1 MKYYTQFLSNIS
13 KNVELM
19 NRKRKKRIKWIK
31 VFIGLLISSA
41 NPSDHSKCISL
52 NNQKCMIQPTFINLN
67 PIEYSQEFHY
77 YPYAVELDR
86 GVRSCNTLK

>member
-1 MKYYTQFLSNIS
+1 MD
-13 KNVELM
+13 
-19 NRKRKKRIKWIK
+19 KR
-31 VFIGLLISSA
+31 VFTRLLISSA

-77 YPYAVELDR
+77 YPYAVQ
-86 GVRSCNTLK
+86 

>member
-1 MKYYTQFLSNIS
+1 MD
-13 KNVELM
+13 
-19 NRKRKKRIKWIK
+19 KR
-31 VFIGLLISSA
+31 VFTRLLISSA

-77 YPYAVELDR
+77 YPYAFELDR

>member
-1 MKYYTQFLSNIS
+1 MKDYTLFLSNIS

-19 NRKRKKRIKWIK
+19 NRKRKTMDKK

-41 NPSDHSKCISL
+41 NPSDHSKCMLL
-52 NNQKCMIQPTFINLN
+52 NNQKCMIEPTLINLN
-67 PIEYSQEFHY
+67 PIEHSQEFHY

-86 GVRSCNTLK
+86 GFRSCNTLK